1 MDTET
6 LRRKRSALG
15 TILEQ
20 MEVPEMRRELT
31 KRNLMWLNRNIAAN
45 NSEHP
50 LFETARELLTQILRA
65 EAKKL

>member
-1 MDTET
+1 MDAET

-15 TILEQ
+15 TLLEL